1 VAKAFFWNSLGSF
14 QTVSKCTVESS
25 RYVLLFTMLVF
36 QACSSSVEATPTL
49 EQLAPAPPKLA
60 QSTSIALTPT
70 VEILEPTPTFEPP
83 AGFKQ
88 YQDTVV
94 GVSVYVPESWVVIEV
109 DPGQLAYLLSYP
121 EDKYIGGEAFQSGDT
136 KCDLYFR
143 HPDANIGELIQ
154 EWKSGPFT
162 TVISENEIVL
172 QDGKIGTKIEI
183 ESMGHSVSV
192 FTEVNERVVVLSC
205 FGELG
210 LFDQIT
216 ATLGESK

>member
-1 VAKAFFWNSLGSF
+1 
-14 QTVSKCTVESS
+14 
-25 RYVLLFTMLVF
+25 MLIF

-49 EQLAPAPPKLA
+49 EQLAPPPPTLA
-60 QSTSIALTPT
+60 QSTPITSTPT

-94 GVSVYVPESWVVIEV
+94 GVSVYLPESWVVIEAE
-109 DPGQLAYLLSYP
+109 PGQLAYLQSYP
-121 EDKYIGGEAFQSGDT
+121 EDKYVGGEAFQSGDT
-136 KCDLYFR
+136 KCDLYIR
-143 HPDANIGELIQ
+143 PPDTNIGESIQ

-172 QDGKIGTKIEI
+172 RDGNIGTKIEI

-192 FTEVNERVVVLSC
+192 FAEINERVVVLSC
-205 FGELG
+205 FGELD
-210 LFDQIT
+210 LFDQIA
-216 ATLGESK
+216 ATLGTSK